1 MKKTS
6 TFAALAAASAL
17 LISGCGGAE
26 PEAAA
31 APAATSVE
39 ELYEAA
45 QDEGQVV
52 IYGPTEDLYAA
63 VYEDFKAAYPG
74 IEIVTSD
81 IFGQELDSRL
91 EGEQIAGGFAA
102 DLVHIGVSDV
112 ERYKEKDYLTP
123 YRPFGTEELD
133 PAFIGPDEAWSVP
146 SQHLY
151 ATAYN
156 TKALSADEVP
166 TTWDDLLAADLS
178 GKIATATPKQS
189 GVTPQVLS
197 AALEEGVIDEAWID
211 SFKAEAKPKIFP
223 SVANALQA
231 TVTGETDLA
240 FVAGYGSYMRQVEQ
254 GAPLGFS
261 AMTDGAYFSDVAYG
275 VLDGGPNPNAARLL
289 VAWMFS
295 AEGQAS
301 VAKHV
306 FEFGTMPEAPLP
318 AGAEVI
324 GDPVRLPYPG
334 AEGYRSTLQLLST
347 KF

>member
-1 MKKTS
+1 MKKIKTL
-6 TFAALAAASAL
+6 AAVAAASAVFL
-17 LISGCGGAE
+17 SACGSAE
-26 PEAAA
+26 PDVPEVTAA
-31 APAATSVE
+31 SVE
-39 ELYEAA
+39 ELHEAA
-45 QDEGQVV
+45 KDEGQVV
-52 IYGPTEDLYAA
+52 VYGPTEDLYAA
-63 VYEDFKAAYPG
+63 VYEDFKLAYPG

-91 EGEQIAGGFAA
+91 EGEQIAGGFDA

-112 ERYKEKDYLTP
+112 ERYKEKDYLAA
-123 YRPFGTEELD
+123 YRPFGAEELD
-133 PAFIGPDEAWSVP
+133 PAFLGPDDAWSVP

-156 TKALSADEVP
+156 TNALSAGEVP
-166 TTWDDLLAADLS
+166 GTWAELASAELA

-189 GVTPQVLS
+189 GVTPQAVS
-197 AALEEGVIDEAWID
+197 AAMEDGVIDEAWID
-211 SFKAEAKPKIFP
+211 SFREDAKPKIFP

-240 FVAGYGSYMRQVEQ
+240 FVAGYGSYMRQLEQ
-254 GAPLGFS
+254 GAPLGFT
-261 AMTDGAYFSDVAYG
+261 AMSDGAYFSDVAYG
-275 VLDGGPNPNAARLL
+275 VLDGGPHPNAARLL

-295 AEGQAS
+295 PEGQAS

-306 FEFGTMPEAPLP
+306 YEFGTMPGAPLP
-318 AGAEVI
+318 AGADVI

-334 AEGYRSTLQLLST
+334 AEGYRSTLQLLNT